1 MVSHFVLFLTFLP
14 HQPSKFDLLFLGSH
28 PILPYF
34 LFLKRFLW
42 SLSWATSNLNKTKLI
57 VFLFFVQEI
66 LLPTSSILLE
76 NKISWHPSKSCQ
88 FGVLNFLNSLFLLCI
103 RYINFLFASVLA
115 FAYQGNLFFFA
126 LNSSLNSPVSL
137 SMIYSIFDSSTF
149 LLNLSGSQHLMTLWI
164 KTYIERLFLSEL
176 TRSFSCHNTCP

>member
-1 MVSHFVLFLTFLP
+1 MVSHFVLFLTFLH
-14 HQPSKFDLLFLGSH
+14 HQPFKFDLLFLGSH

-57 VFLFFVQEI
+57 VLFFVQEI

-126 LNSSLNSPVSL
+126 LNSSLNSPLSL
-137 SMIYSIFDSSTF
+137 SMIYSIFHSSTF
-149 LLNLSGSQHLMTLWI
+149 FAKSSWITTFNDSLN
-164 KTYIERLFLSEL
+164 
-176 TRSFSCHNTCP
+176 

>member
-1 MVSHFVLFLTFLP
+1 MVGHFVLFLTFLR
-14 HQPSKFDLLFLGSH
+14 HQPFKFDLLFLSSH

-34 LFLKRFLW
+34 LFLKRYLW
-42 SLSWATSNLNKTKLI
+42 SLSWATSNRNKTKLI
-57 VFLFFVQEI
+57 VFRFFVQEI

-76 NKISWHPSKSCQ
+76 NRISWYPSKSCK
-88 FGVLNFLNSLFLLCI
+88 FGVLNFLSVLFLLCV

-126 LNSSLNSPVSL
+126 LNSSLNSPLSF
-137 SMIYSIFDSSTF
+137 SMIYSIFHSSTF
-149 LLNLSGSQHLMTLWI
+149 LLNLPGSQHLMTLWI